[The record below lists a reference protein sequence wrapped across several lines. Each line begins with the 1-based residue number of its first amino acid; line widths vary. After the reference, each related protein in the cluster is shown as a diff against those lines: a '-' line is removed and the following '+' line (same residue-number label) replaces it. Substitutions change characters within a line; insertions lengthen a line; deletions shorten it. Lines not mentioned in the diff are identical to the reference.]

1 MRILGIDPGYATTG
15 FGILEAGR
23 GSVQLLNYGTITT
36 PTTLTFPERLVVLY
50 DDMVQLIET
59 VKPDAVAV
67 EELFWGHNV
76 TTGIGVSHG
85 RGVILLA
92 ICKSGAP
99 LFEYTPNQVKQ
110 AVVGYGGADKHQV
123 MEMTRRILKME
134 KVARPDT
141 RRTPSPS
148 HSAMREAPPRFW
160 RRKDTGNV
168 LLSERDNYAARR
180 QSRGRGLRRRGL
192 RVPYDKLYACPAA
205 ARKACEALHLLQY
218 QGRRL

>member
-123 MEMTRRILKME
+123 KEMTRRILKME
-134 KVARPDT
+134 KVARPDDAADAIAIALCHARSST
-141 RRTPSPS
+141 S
-148 HSAMREAPPRFW
+148 
-160 RRKDTGNV
+160 
-168 LLSERDNYAARR
+168 LLAQKGYR
-180 QSRGRGLRRRGL
+180 
-192 RVPYDKLYACPAA
+192 
-205 ARKACEALHLLQY
+205 
-218 QGRRL
+218 

>member
-67 EELFWGHNV
+67 EELFWGHNI

-92 ICKSGAP
+92 IAQSAIP
-99 LFEYTPNQVKQ
+99 LFEYTPMQVKQ
-110 AVVGYGGADKHQV
+110 AVVGYGKAEKRQV
-123 MEMTRRILKME
+123 MDMTRRLLHMQQ
-134 KVARPDT
+134 VARPD
-141 RRTPSPS
+141 
-148 HSAMREAPPRFW
+148 
-160 RRKDTGNV
+160 D
-168 LLSERDNYAARR
+168 AADAIAIALCHARSST
-180 QSRGRGLRRRGL
+180 SRL
-192 RVPYDKLYACPAA
+192 P
-205 ARKACEALHLLQY
+205 Q
-218 QGRRL
+218 Q